1 MSAALL
7 AVRLPVAGYPAAG
20 PTELAGTD
28 ELARRLDG
36 HRRELVGHCHR
47 ILGSAADAEDAAQE
61 TLVRAWRHLDRFE
74 QRSSLRTWLYRIA
87 TNVCVD
93 ATRARARRAVP
104 VDLSPGAASGDGGPG
119 HPGDDWAPP
128 DRTRRRDPSPEDAA
142 ESAEAVERAFVAALA
157 HLPRRQR
164 VALVLYDV
172 FRWPAQDVADLL
184 GTTPASVTER
194 GAAGPGDAGGPV
206 GRGAARPGAGPAR
219 RPGRRLRRRLPP
231 PRHRRPAGAGGRR
244 PLSAVRRG
252 R

>member
-7 AVRLPVAGYPAAG
+7 GVRPSAAVPAAV
-20 PTELAGTD
+20 PAAPAGTD

-74 QRSSLRTWLYRIA
+74 RRSSLRTWLYRIA

-104 VDLSPGAASGDGGPG
+104 VDLSPGAASGAGAGGPG
-119 HPGDDWAPP
+119 HHGDDWAPP
-128 DRTRRRDPSPEDAA
+128 DRTRRRDPSPEEAA

-184 GTTPASVTER
+184 GTTPASVTS
-194 GAAGPGDAGGPV
+194 AAQRA
-206 GRGAARPGAGPAR
+206 RATLAARSAAALPGPD
-219 RPGRRLRRRLPP
+219 PGRHADLVGGYVDAFRRLDI
-231 PRHRRPAGAGGRR
+231 GALLALEATA
-244 PLSAVRRG
+244 P
-252 R
+252 